1 MLTIVG
7 GQLPAKISNAD
18 IKTSEL
24 ILDVFCFENI
34 IGVDYAEGPPVPIPN
49 TVVKLTR
56 ADNSWRA
63 TSCKDK

>member
-24 ILDVFCFENI
+24 ILDVFYFENI

-49 TVVKLTR
+49 TVVKLMR
-56 ADNSWRA
+56 ADDSRRA
-63 TSCKDK
+63 TSRKNR

>member
-24 ILDVFCFENI
+24 FLDVFCFENI
-34 IGVDYAEGPPVPIPN
+34 IGVDYVEGPPVPIPN
-49 TVVKLTR
+49 TVVKLMR
-56 ADNSWRA
+56 ADDSRRA
-63 TSCKDK
+63 TSRKNR

>member
-34 IGVDYAEGPPVPIPN
+34 IGVDYAEGPPIPIPN
-49 TVVKLTR
+49 TVVKLMR
-56 ADNSWRA
+56 ADDSRRA
-63 TSCKDK
+63 TSRKNR

>member
-34 IGVDYAEGPPVPIPN
+34 IGVNYAEGPPVPIPN
-49 TVVKLTR
+49 TVVKLMR
-56 ADNSWRA
+56 ADDSRRA
-63 TSCKDK
+63 TSRKNR

>member
-49 TVVKLTR
+49 TVVKLMR
-56 ADNSWRA
+56 ADDSRRA
-63 TSCKDK
+63 TFRKNR

>member
-34 IGVDYAEGPPVPIPN
+34 IGVYYAEGPPVPIPN
-49 TVVKLTR
+49 TVVKLMR
-56 ADNSWRA
+56 ADDSRRA
-63 TSCKDK
+63 TSRKNR

>member
-7 GQLPAKISNAD
+7 GQLLAKISNAD

-49 TVVKLTR
+49 TVVKLMR
-56 ADNSWRA
+56 ADDSRRA
-63 TSCKDK
+63 TSRKNR